1 MWDIIVVY
9 LLERIMIMK
18 HEYLVV
24 EINSKTQFVFFKTT
38 FKDLPSAR
46 LYKDGLMKMNMAEGK
61 DTYEIFIYVKV
72 LDE

>member
-1 MWDIIVVY
+1 MVVY

-18 HEYLVV
+18 HEYAVV
-24 EINSKTQFVFFKTT
+24 EINANTDFVFFKST

-61 DTYEIFIYVKV
+61 VSYEVFIYCLVV
-72 LDE
+72 DE

>member
-1 MWDIIVVY
+1 
-9 LLERIMIMK
+9 MK
-18 HEYLVV
+18 HEYAVV
-24 EINSKTQFVFFKTT
+24 EISTKTDFVFFKST

>member
-1 MWDIIVVY
+1 
-9 LLERIMIMK
+9 MK

-24 EINSKTQFVFFKTT
+24 EINSKTQFANLKNTT